1 MTVIGWFT
9 LALVNAGLA
18 ENKNRSRSF
27 WFSLSLL
34 IGPIATLFIVVW
46 DKEPEPRSSLNVK
59 DSINKFN
66 KGRVE

>member
-1 MTVIGWFT
+1 MEQASVAVVGWFT

-27 WFSLSLL
+27 WFCLSLL

-46 DKEPEPRSSLNVK
+46 DKEPEPRIKPKRKRLY
-59 DSINKFN
+59 
-66 KGRVE
+66 